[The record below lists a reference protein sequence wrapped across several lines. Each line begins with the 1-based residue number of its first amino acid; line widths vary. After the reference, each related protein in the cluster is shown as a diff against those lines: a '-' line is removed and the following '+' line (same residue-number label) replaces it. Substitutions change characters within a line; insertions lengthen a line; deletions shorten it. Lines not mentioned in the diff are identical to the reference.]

1 MIYTQGSIT
10 LTKSIHYCLFIL
22 LFFSTN
28 AYCYQF
34 NSNQIINIED
44 NDDLL
49 LDEDEGYLLLALE
62 TDEEIDSMIIKSDKF
77 GGNLN
82 FREVQ
87 PGHNIALIKLKA
99 AHYHW
104 DASMYYGKKARV
116 RFTYAKDE
124 YDFRVEPGVINYP
137 GTWNSTLHFTHSNKV
152 YQIITKNNLLSTE
165 LDQLENINPQIFENY
180 DLKYQGKYQDNF
192 FSFYK
197 NLKQKHHPDISG
209 EVINYDIENGI
220 EDELSTFPQIQNY
233 LSENKQST
241 GEFSPDGRY
250 LLIFTEIKGVS
261 LINILNLQ
269 SFEVVK
275 IMQQELPENSYISK
289 VRWVDN
295 DTVYYNVKYDGL
307 YNKRVAHLKIDK
319 DGNIIGAS
327 HLKIDKGGRLLDPLI
342 HQENKLYMV
351 STSLYSKRKNGI
363 YLIDVSSEKSIKK
376 SSKKPYSKVKKLQDA
391 VYFLTDASNDI
402 RFIITSDTKK
412 DETVYEYWF
421 LNNSSDW
428 VKIYETKDNDEKDPP
443 LPILISKNNDE
454 LYVLTNEFSDK
465 NAIHKYST
473 KDFSHLGVY
482 YENEDIEITNLYV
495 NHSTH
500 DILGVRHIQNGIPVT
515 KYFENSNDDLLP
527 LRKKYPNHHF
537 YTIQQNKDI
546 NKVLVF
552 GVNEYSKGSW
562 SIYDT
567 KTGVIDK
574 LFETNP
580 QYTNLEKGVFHTI
593 KIKSDDGFEIEGYL
607 VMPKKSGQSPVP
619 LVVMPHG
626 GPIGVRDYAI
636 DNDVQHFFASQGI
649 ATLKVNYRGSGG
661 FGKEFM
667 KSGQKQWGEKIESDI
682 FQMTNH
688 VIEKYNIT
696 KNKICSM
703 GASYGGYSSL
713 MLPILYP
720 DTYQCAVSA
729 AGVTD
734 LPLMFSSGDTK
745 NFESGLSAWKKI
757 IGDPDEDFEK
767 LVNKSPLYLAE
778 KITKPVL
785 LVHGIDDERVT
796 IEHSRRMKKTLDLLG
811 KKSRFIILN
820 NEAHSL
826 SHINSEIFYISES
839 LRFIQSAFNAIQ

>member
-1 MIYTQGSIT
+1 MTHSIRTLLIILTFLISFETQ
-10 LTKSIHYCLFIL
+10 
-22 LFFSTN
+22 
-28 AYCYQF
+28 CYQF
-34 NSNQIINIED
+34 NTKQIINTTSKNELQLED
-44 NDDLL
+44 
-49 LDEDEGYLLLALE
+49 DEGYLLLALD
-62 TDEEIDSMIIKSDKF
+62 TAEEIDSLILKSDKF

-87 PGHNIALIKLKA
+87 PGQNFALIKLKA
-99 AHYHW
+99 ATYNW
-104 DASMYYGKKARV
+104 DAFIYYGKKARV
-116 RFTYAKDE
+116 RFTYAKDKHH
-124 YDFRVEPGVINYP
+124 FLVEPGVINYP
-137 GTWNSTLHFTHSNKV
+137 GSWKSQLKYTHSMKV
-152 YQIITKNNLLSTE
+152 YHFISKNNVLAGE
-165 LDQLENINPQIFENY
+165 LDNFKNLNQQLFTKYNI
-180 DLKYQGKYQDNF
+180 KYQGKFEDRF
-192 FSFYK
+192 FTYYK
-197 NLKQKHHPDISG
+197 DHKLRAKEFEKTTENTVNYKVEDGIS
-209 EVINYDIENGI
+209 EK
-220 EDELSTFPQIQNY
+220 LSQFPQIKDY
-233 LSENKQST
+233 LAENKQST
-241 GEFSPDGRY
+241 GEFSPDGSY
-250 LLIFTEIKGVS
+250 LLIFTEIKGIS
-261 LINILNLQ
+261 LINVLNLKT
-269 SFEVVK
+269 FDIVK
-275 IMQQELPENSYISK
+275 IMQQKLPENSYISK

-295 DTVYYNVKYDGL
+295 DTVYYNVMYDGL
-307 YNKRVAHLKIDK
+307 YNKRVAHLKIDNA
-319 DGNIIGAS
+319 GNIIGAS
-327 HLKIDKGGRLLDPLI
+327 HLKIDKPGRLLDPLI

-351 STSLYSKRKNGI
+351 STSIYSKKKNGI
-363 YLIDVSSEKSIKK
+363 YLLDVSNEKSITK
-376 SSKKPYSKVKKLQDA
+376 SSKKPYTKVKKLQDA
-391 VYFLTDASNDI
+391 VYFLTDSNDDI

-412 DETVYEYWF
+412 DDTIYEYWF
-421 LNNSSDW
+421 LNDSSDW
-428 VKIYETKDNDEKDPP
+428 VKIYEINDNNEKDPP

-465 NAIHKYST
+465 KAIHKYST

-527 LRKKYPNHHF
+527 LREKYPSHHF

-580 QYTNLEKGVFHTI
+580 QYTNLEKGVFHTE
-593 KIKSDDGFEIEGYL
+593 KIKSDDGYEIEGYL
-607 VMPKKSGQSPVP
+607 VMPKKSAKSPVP

-713 MLPILYP
+713 MLSILYP

-767 LVNKSPLYLAE
+767 LVNKSPVYLAE
-778 KITKPVL
+778 KITKPVF
-785 LVHGIDDERVT
+785 LVHGVDDERVT
-796 IEHSRRMKKTLDLLG
+796 IEHSYRLKKILDLLG
-811 KKSRFIILN
+811 KESKFITLN
-820 NEAHSL
+820 DEGHSF
-826 SHINSEIFYISES
+826 SHINSEIFDIVES
-839 LRFIQSAFNAIQ
+839 VEFIQKVLGQIK